1 MQIILLSQ
9 KVIYLLIPHRLSQMK
24 NILNYHILSFQSI
37 PLKKSFEL
45 YEWDYLTNNFVT
57 KAKKLSKII
66 DYSVNITNDTKV
78 AKKSED
84 YSKYLTKDLI
94 DLVADATFTGQ
105 NFDYSSYLTNDLD
118 AGTKNIDE
126 KLNISLISNRILI
139 LFLLLKLLFF

>member
-1 MQIILLSQ
+1 MIQ
-9 KVIYLLIPHRLSQMK
+9 KQP
-24 NILNYHILSFQSI
+24 
-37 PLKKSFEL
+37 
-45 YEWDYLTNNFVT
+45 
-57 KAKKLSKII
+57 
-66 DYSVNITNDTKV
+66 
-78 AKKSED
+78 KKSED